1 MNRPFITLSISLW
14 IVSTAGSLHAY
25 KEAVRYNELSAELA
39 LRGIPLPDGSGV
51 AVTQV
56 EADYQAVGNFLPNNQ
71 DNQFAGKTI
80 TDKTGGGS
88 NSGHATEVG
97 RRLYGNTQS
106 ISPGIQTVDAYSAN
120 SFINSTWRT
129 GEPPVEQNPLQNHS
143 LSLIH
148 I

>member
-1 MNRPFITLSISLW
+1 MNRPFIALSIGLW
-14 IVSTAGSLHAY
+14 IFPAAKPLHAY

-39 LRGIPLPDGSGV
+39 LRGISLPDGSGV

-56 EADYQAVGNFLPNNQ
+56 EAYQGTGNYLPNSQ
-71 DNQFAGKTI
+71 DSQFSGKTI

-106 ISPGIQTVDAYSAN
+106 ISPGIQTVDAYSADSFVN
-120 SFINSTWRT
+120 S
-129 GEPPVEQNPLQNHS
+129 
-143 LSLIH
+143 
-148 I
+148 